1 MRVALEGQEEAQSG
15 PFLLLVRHTSL
26 ADTVL
31 AATFLSHPNGIGL
44 RYILKKELLWDPC
57 LDIVGR
63 RLPNHFVDRSGRNTE
78 RELNAVK
85 ALARNLTGSEG
96 VLLYPEGT
104 RFSPGKLERALLKL
118 RESGKAALADRAE
131 GWERVLPPRPGG
143 FLALLEEAPG
153 VDVVVLAHTGFEG
166 SAKWK
171 DFWSGALI
179 GKTLKLRVSR
189 FPATEIPA
197 GDRVGW
203 LYERWGEMNDWVTE
217 HAES

>member
-85 ALARNLTGSEG
+85 SISATSAR
-96 VLLYPEGT
+96 
-104 RFSPGKLERALLKL
+104 
-118 RESGKAALADRAE
+118 
-131 GWERVLPPRPGG
+131 
-143 FLALLEEAPG
+143 
-153 VDVVVLAHTGFEG
+153 
-166 SAKWK
+166 
-171 DFWSGALI
+171 
-179 GKTLKLRVSR
+179 
-189 FPATEIPA
+189 EIH
-197 GDRVGW
+197 R
-203 LYERWGEMNDWVTE
+203 
-217 HAES
+217 